1 MGRRRRRKRLRR
13 LRSHRIFHFGLKNVR
28 ILWIFIIFLSCKKE
42 FLESHWAT
50 PISFQGEPSSHYS
63 ELEKRLDP
71 ENCGTCHKEQYEAWS
86 ESFHSKASGPGL
98 QWQLKRIGIE
108 ESSSC
113 FACHSPL
120 IETQNYL
127 RESKFGLSKNPS
139 EVLLYLKK
147 ETAERGISCAS
158 CHVRNQVR
166 YGPPPREDKWNRSSS
181 GHKPHGGFVVQKEF
195 ESSRF
200 CVSCHETPEY
210 GKPVN
215 GKRMMETYAEWEQ
228 SRYAKEQITC
238 QNCHMPD
245 RSHTWRGIHDPVM
258 TANAVASSLDFKKIG
273 GEWYVYASL
282 KNTGAGH
289 RFPTYSVP
297 KVFLYLSLYE
307 NGKQKRILAEKTIG
321 RVTDLDLQHEFEDT
335 RLLPDEEVV
344 LKERLTS
351 EEFKTRKEIRFT
363 AIVEPD
369 EFYVRMFQHNW
380 DRRKEFGIEGREE
393 KQLEEALKKA
403 KSTRYVLFEKKIQTS
418 SFTEGFFS
426 SDLRV
431 SK

>member
-1 MGRRRRRKRLRR
+1 M
-13 LRSHRIFHFGLKNVR
+13 
-28 ILWIFIIFLSCKKE
+28 
-42 FLESHWAT
+42 
-50 PISFQGEPSSHYS
+50 
-63 ELEKRLDP
+63 DP

-139 EVLLYLKK
+139 EVLSYLKK
-147 ETAERGISCAS
+147 ETVERGISCAS

-166 YGPPPREDKWNRSSS
+166 YGPPPREDKRNRSSS
-181 GHKPHGGFVVQKEF
+181 GYKPHGGFVVQKEF

-258 TANAVASSLDFKKIG
+258 TANAVASSLGFKKIE

-351 EEFKTRKEIRFT
+351 EEFKTRKEIRFI

-426 SDLRV
+426 SDLSV

>member
-1 MGRRRRRKRLRR
+1 M
-13 LRSHRIFHFGLKNVR
+13 
-28 ILWIFIIFLSCKKE
+28 
-42 FLESHWAT
+42 ESHWAT
-50 PISFQGEPSSHYS
+50 PISSQGEPPSHYF

-86 ESFHSKASGPGL
+86 KSFHSKASGPGL

-120 IETQNYL
+120 IEMQNYL

-139 EVLLYLKK
+139 EVLSYLKK

-166 YGPPPREDKWNRSSS
+166 YGPPPREDKRNRSSS
-181 GHKPHGGFVVQKEF
+181 GYKPHGGFVVQKEF

-210 GKPVN
+210 GKPVS

-258 TANAVASSLDFKKIG
+258 TANAVASSLGFKKIE

-351 EEFKTRKEIRFT
+351 EEFKTRKEIRFI

-426 SDLRV
+426 SDLSV